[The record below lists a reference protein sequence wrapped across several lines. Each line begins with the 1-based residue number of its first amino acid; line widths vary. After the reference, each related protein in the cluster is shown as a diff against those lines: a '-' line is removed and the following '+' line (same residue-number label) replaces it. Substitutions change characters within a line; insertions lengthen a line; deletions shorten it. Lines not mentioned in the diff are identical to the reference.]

1 MLRNLLIPVGI
12 LATFLFGAATLM
24 ATAPTLTPESV
35 APTPLTV
42 RVIDAQPQA
51 MNLTV
56 TSVSYTHL
64 RAHET

>member
-24 ATAPTLTPESV
+24 ATAPTLTPEPW

-42 RVIDAQPQA
+42 Q
-51 MNLTV
+51 
-56 TSVSYTHL
+56 
-64 RAHET
+64 